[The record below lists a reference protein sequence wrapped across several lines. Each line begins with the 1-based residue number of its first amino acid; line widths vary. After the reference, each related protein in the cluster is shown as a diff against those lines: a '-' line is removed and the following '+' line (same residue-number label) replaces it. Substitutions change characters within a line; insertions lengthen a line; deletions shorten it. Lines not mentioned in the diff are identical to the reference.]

1 MKINKILVPVDFSEN
16 SINALRYAAA
26 FAKGSEAVMVVMHVS
41 DNETLDDELRGNLAP
56 DHLFE
61 LLKKEPW
68 MSGIKMNSMIVEG
81 GVEEAVLENSMNLD
95 VDLIVMGTQG
105 ASTMA
110 RTLVGTNTT
119 KVVGKSRCAVLVVP
133 AEATF
138 TPVRKV
144 ILAVDLDHRTDHLVK
159 DIVEMLKVIGASVL
173 LVYVGKDPSGK
184 LERELIQ
191 LTDDLKKSTGYEKIV
206 SKLIPSGEFPMSLES
221 YAFDI
226 EADIITMITHHRG
239 VFESIFDPSE
249 TKLYTYHTSM
259 PLLVVPHHRKP
270 VFFL

>member
-16 SINALRYAAA
+16 SLNALRYAAA
-26 FAKGSEAVMVVMHVS
+26 FAKGSDAAMIVMHVS
-41 DNETLDDELRGNLAP
+41 DNEALDDELRGNLAP

-61 LLKKEPW
+61 LLKKESW
-68 MSGIKMNSMIVEG
+68 MSGIRMTSMVVNGSVED
-81 GVEEAVLENSMNLD
+81 AVLEHSMNQD

-105 ASTMA
+105 AGSVS

-133 AEATF
+133 AEAIF
-138 TPVRKV
+138 TPIKKV
-144 ILAVDLDHRTDHLVK
+144 VLAVDLDHRTDLLVR
-159 DIVEMLKVIGASVL
+159 DIIEMLKAINAAVL
-173 LVYVGKDPSGK
+173 LVYVGKDPAGK
-184 LERELIQ
+184 MQRELSQ
-191 LTDDLKKSTGYEKIV
+191 LTEDLKKSSGYDRIV

-249 TKLYTYHTSM
+249 TKLYSYHTSM